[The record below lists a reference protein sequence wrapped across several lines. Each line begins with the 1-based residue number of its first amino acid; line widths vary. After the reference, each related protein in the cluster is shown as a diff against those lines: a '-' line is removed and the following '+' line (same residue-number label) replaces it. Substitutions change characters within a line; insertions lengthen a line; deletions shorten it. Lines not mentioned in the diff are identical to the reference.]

1 MDEYRK
7 NRRKNFGLIALFAVG
22 VLLQLYGH
30 SMQGMGGLGV
40 QFISLALL
48 LFVLWAYNRAHR

>member
-7 NRRKNFGLIALFAVG
+7 NRRRNIGLIALFAAG
-22 VLLQLYGH
+22 VLLQFYGH
-30 SMQGMGGLGV
+30 GIQGMSGLGV
-40 QFISLALL
+40 QFISLAIL